1 MASIIS
7 HQTESTDLQDIVKAT
22 KARINGMA
30 DLSETERDD
39 LLNILDGL
47 CEFELGRFL
56 LQNGGGWNGEWTHR
70 IISHREDTR
79 HELHPLEEFTIFSA
93 PSVLATRERFSIF
106 QQQTQRLLKEGC
118 HLASV
123 PCGVMADLLTL
134 DFTELE
140 QFQLTGIDLDEQ
152 AFPLAE
158 KLAAEKGLSE
168 HCQWI
173 AADAWKLDVY
183 GEFDVLTSNGLNIY
197 QSDNVLVISL
207 YQQFRQAIKPGGT
220 LITSFLTPP
229 PDAQGHTA
237 WNLDAINIEDLL
249 QQQKVMAHVL
259 QATWAC
265 FQTEEAT
272 RQQLHEAG
280 FEEIDIHWGSSRMF
294 PTVVAR

>member
-7 HQTESTDLQDIVKAT
+7 HQSEGKSLDDIVEAT
-22 KARINGMA
+22 KARITAA
-30 DLSETERDD
+30 DLSEPERDE
-39 LLNILDGL
+39 LLTILDGL
-47 CEFELGRFL
+47 CAFELGRFL

-70 IISHREDTR
+70 IISHREVSEG
-79 HELHPLEEFTIFSA
+79 ELHPLEEFTIFRA

-106 QQQTQRLLKEGC
+106 QQQTQLLLQEGC
-118 HLASV
+118 HLASA

-134 DFTELE
+134 DFTSLKH
-140 QFQLTGIDLDEQ
+140 FNITGIDLDDQ

-158 KLAAEKGLSE
+158 ELAASEGLSD
-168 HCQWI
+168 HCQFLK
-173 AADAWKLDVY
+173 ADAWSLDIDN
-183 GEFDVLTSNGLNIY
+183 EFDVLTSNGLNIY
-197 QSDNVLVISL
+197 QPDNALVIAL
-207 YQQFRQAIKPGGT
+207 YKQFRRAIKPGGT

-229 PDAQGHTA
+229 PDAQGNTE
-237 WNLDAINIEDLL
+237 WDLGAINIEDLL

-259 QATWAC
+259 QASWAC

-280 FEEIDIHWGSSRMF
+280 FDKIDIHWGSSRMF

>member
-7 HQTESTDLQDIVKAT
+7 HQSESSSLEDIVTAT
-22 KARINGMA
+22 RARIEAG
-30 DLSETERDD
+30 DIGESERDE
-39 LLNILDGL
+39 LLSILHGL

-70 IISHREDTR
+70 IISHREVSEG
-79 HELHPLEEFTIFSA
+79 ELHPLEEFTIFRA

-106 QQQTQRLLKEGC
+106 QQQTQLLLQEGC

-134 DFTELE
+134 DFSDLE
-140 QFQLTGIDLDEQ
+140 RFKLTGIDLDEQ
-152 AFPLAE
+152 AFPLAKE
-158 KLAAEKGLSE
+158 LAASEGLSD
-168 HCQWI
+168 HCQFLQ
-173 AADAWKLDVY
+173 ADAWNLDID
-183 GEFDVLTSNGLNIY
+183 GKFDVLSSNGLNIY
-197 QSDNVLVISL
+197 QSDNVLVTAL
-207 YQQFRQAIKPGGT
+207 YRQFRQAIKPGGT

-229 PDAQGHTA
+229 PDAQGNTE
-237 WNLDAINIEDLL
+237 WDLEAINIEDLL

-259 QATWAC
+259 QASWAC

-280 FEEIDIHWGSSRMF
+280 FDEIDIHWGSSRMF